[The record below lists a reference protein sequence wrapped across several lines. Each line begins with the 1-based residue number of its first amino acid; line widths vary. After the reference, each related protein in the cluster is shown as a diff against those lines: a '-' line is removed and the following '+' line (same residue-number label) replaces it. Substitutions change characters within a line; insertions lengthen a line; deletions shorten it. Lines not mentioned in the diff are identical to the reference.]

1 MRKNTSINGRVN
13 FANSIKKNKI
23 KRVMEITYEVIEKS
37 TTQENESYGCYTQC
51 YINSD
56 CGSDYGCK

>member
-1 MRKNTSINGRVN
+1 
-13 FANSIKKNKI
+13 
-23 KRVMEITYEVIEKS
+23 MEITYEVILEKS
-37 TTQENESYGCYTQC
+37 AQQENESYGCYTQC

>member
-1 MRKNTSINGRVN
+1 
-13 FANSIKKNKI
+13 
-23 KRVMEITYEVIEKS
+23 MEITYEIIEKS
-37 TTQENESYGCYTQC
+37 TIQENESYGCYTQC